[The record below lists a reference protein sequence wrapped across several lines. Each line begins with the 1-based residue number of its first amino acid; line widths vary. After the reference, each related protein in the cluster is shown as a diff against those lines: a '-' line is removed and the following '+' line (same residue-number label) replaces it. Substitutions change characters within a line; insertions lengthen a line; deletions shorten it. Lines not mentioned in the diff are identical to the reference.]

1 MADEHFNIRDR
12 LPNFKMSRR
21 LFLGAMTGTF
31 AFTLLAACGGD
42 DDDDG
47 EEPTA
52 TTGAGQATQPP
63 AQATQP
69 PTGQATQPPAQATQ
83 PPTGQATQQAPQAT
97 ATTGEGV
104 RGTGV
109 REFDNPPAGTPEGD
123 KPEELILAWGTEQL
137 TTHGIDP
144 QLHVGTIAETKL
156 RHMYEP
162 LVKFE
167 RDLTTISPCLA
178 VAWER
183 LDDLTV
189 QFQLRE
195 GVTFHNGEPFNA
207 EAAAYSVMRPLSD
220 ETPGDARS
228 TYTIISGVDI
238 IDDMTV
244 NVKTSKPDP
253 ALLARMTGFH
263 MTMVEP
269 KWASQGP
276 EVVAREAVGT
286 GPYKL
291 VSWAPNEDLVVEAN
305 EEYWGGA
312 PSIKRVRMTTI
323 VEQATRVAALRAG
336 DVHVAKDMPPEEID
350 LINET
355 TRSRA
360 VRAVSNRVPF
370 YWFAMDLEPYNNP
383 LVRQA
388 VNYAANVDG
397 VIEAIVLGN
406 ANRVATVLGPWIF
419 GVDPTLEPY
428 PHDPERAKELLVEAG
443 YPDGI
448 DIEIHHIQG
457 RYPKDREVAEAMAQE
472 MAKAD
477 IRCTPRLWESAAFT
491 AAQDAKETTGLIFA
505 SWGNWIFDADNTLV
519 PLFGCE
525 AYEQFG
531 QDYRRPYI
539 CNAELEEVLQ
549 AARVELDVQTRLD
562 LYAQAQRIMYD
573 DGAALFMYQL
583 VDMFGVDNWV
593 KWEPRHDEM
602 MWAHEMEWNE

>member
-1 MADEHFNIRDR
+1 MADMDYDLRDR
-12 LPNFKMSRR
+12 LPNFKLSRR
-21 LFLGAMTGTF
+21 LFLGAMAGTF
-31 AFTLLAACGGD
+31 AASLLAACGGD
-42 DDDDG
+42 DDDDDA
-47 EEPTA
+47 PTA
-52 TTGAGQATQPP
+52 TSGSSGQ
-63 AQATQP
+63 
-69 PTGQATQPPAQATQ
+69 
-83 PPTGQATQQAPQAT
+83 T
-97 ATTGEGV
+97 ATEAPDEATEATDSAEPTEAAADATDAPDDDEEV

-109 REFDNPPAGTPEGD
+109 REFDNPEAGTPEGS
-123 KPEELILAWGTEQL
+123 KPEELVLAWGTTQF

-144 QLHVGTIAETKL
+144 QLHVGTIAETQL
-156 RHMYEP
+156 RHLYEP

-178 VAWER
+178 TAWER

-195 GVTFHNGEPFNA
+195 GVSFHNGEPFNA
-207 EAAAYSVMRPLSD
+207 DAVAYSVMRPLSD

-228 TYTIISGVDI
+228 TYSIIESVEVV
-238 IDDMTV
+238 DDMTV

-263 MTMVEP
+263 MVIVAPE
-269 KWASQGP
+269 WAAQGV
-276 EVVAREAVGT
+276 EVVSSEAVGT
-286 GPYKL
+286 GPYKF
-291 VSWAPNEDLVVEAN
+291 VSWSPNEDLVVEAN

-312 PSIKRVRMTTI
+312 PSIKKVRMTTI

-336 DVHVAKDMPPEEID
+336 DVHVAKDMPPEELDAI
-350 LINET
+350 T
-355 TRSRA
+355 ASGRARA

-370 YWFAMDLEPYNNP
+370 YFMPTDLPPFDNP

-388 VNYAANVDG
+388 INYASNVDG

-419 GVDPTLEPY
+419 GADPTLEPY
-428 PHDPERAKELLVEAG
+428 PHDPDRAKELLTEAG
-443 YPDGI
+443 FPDGI

-457 RYPKDREVAEAMAQE
+457 RYPKDKEVAEAMAQE
-472 MAKAD
+472 MGKAD
-477 IRCTPRLWESAAFT
+477 IRCTPRLWEAAAFT
-491 AAQDAKETTGLIFA
+491 DAQIAKETTGLIFA

-525 AYEQFG
+525 SAAQFG
-531 QDYRRPYI
+531 DYRRPYG
-539 CNAELEEVLQ
+539 CNQELEDVLQ
-549 AARVELDVQTRLD
+549 AARVELDVEARKE

>member
-1 MADEHFNIRDR
+1 MADMDYDLRDR
-12 LPNFKMSRR
+12 LPNFKLSRR
-21 LFLGAMTGTF
+21 LFLGAMASTF
-31 AFTLLAACGGD
+31 AASLLAACGGD
-42 DDDDG
+42 DDDDDA
-47 EEPTA
+47 PTA
-52 TTGAGQATQPP
+52 TSGSSGQ
-63 AQATQP
+63 
-69 PTGQATQPPAQATQ
+69 
-83 PPTGQATQQAPQAT
+83 T
-97 ATTGEGV
+97 ATEAPDEATEATDSAEPTEAAADATEAPDDDEEV

-109 REFDNPPAGTPEGD
+109 REFDNPEAGTPEGS
-123 KPEELILAWGTEQL
+123 KPEELVLAWGTTQF

-144 QLHVGTIAETKL
+144 QLHVGTIAETQL
-156 RHMYEP
+156 RHLYEP

-178 VAWER
+178 TAWER

-195 GVTFHNGEPFNA
+195 GVSFHNGEPFNA
-207 EAAAYSVMRPLSD
+207 DAVAYSVMRPLSD

-228 TYTIISGVDI
+228 TYSIIESVEVV
-238 IDDMTV
+238 DDMTV

-263 MTMVEP
+263 MVIVAPE
-269 KWASQGP
+269 WAAQGV
-276 EVVAREAVGT
+276 EVVSSEAVGT
-286 GPYKL
+286 GPYKF
-291 VSWAPNEDLVVEAN
+291 VSWSPNEDLVVEAN

-312 PSIKRVRMTTI
+312 PSIKKVRMTTI

-336 DVHVAKDMPPEEID
+336 DVHVAKDMPPEELDAI
-350 LINET
+350 T
-355 TRSRA
+355 ASGRARA

-370 YWFAMDLEPYNNP
+370 YFMPTDLPPFDNP

-388 VNYAANVDG
+388 INYASNVDG

-419 GVDPTLEPY
+419 GADPTLEPY
-428 PHDPERAKELLVEAG
+428 PHDPDRAKELLTEAG
-443 YPDGI
+443 FPDGI

-457 RYPKDREVAEAMAQE
+457 RYPKDKEVAEAMAQE
-472 MAKAD
+472 MGKAD
-477 IRCTPRLWESAAFT
+477 IRCTPRLWEAAAFT
-491 AAQDAKETTGLIFA
+491 DAQIAKETTGLIFA

-525 AYEQFG
+525 SAAQFG
-531 QDYRRPYI
+531 DYRRPYG
-539 CNAELEEVLQ
+539 CNQELEDVLQ
-549 AARVELDVQTRLD
+549 AARVELDVEARKE